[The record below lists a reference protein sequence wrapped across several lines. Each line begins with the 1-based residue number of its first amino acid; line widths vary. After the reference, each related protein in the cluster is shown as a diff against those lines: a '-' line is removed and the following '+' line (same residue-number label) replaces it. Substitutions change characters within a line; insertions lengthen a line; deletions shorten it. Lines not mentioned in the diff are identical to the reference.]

1 MIELKQVSKRFLD
14 NVVLDHVDFTVGQG
28 ETVALLGP

>member
-1 MIELKQVSKRFLD
+1 MIQLLNISKRFLD
-14 NVVLDHVDFTVGQG
+14 NVVLDGVSLDVQDG